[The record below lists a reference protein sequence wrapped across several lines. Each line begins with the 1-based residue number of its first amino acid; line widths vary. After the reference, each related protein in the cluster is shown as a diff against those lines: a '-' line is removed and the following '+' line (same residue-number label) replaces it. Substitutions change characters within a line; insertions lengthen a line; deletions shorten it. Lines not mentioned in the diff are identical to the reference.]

1 MWTQSSPCMLV
12 ITGNPGV
19 GKHTIAEKLSEK
31 TNMQITDLNQIAIQ
45 NKIFKK
51 RDSALDVDVTKLTKI
66 VKKTIQENGIIVG
79 HLAPYVLDKKQVSH
93 VIILRKNPYKLLP
106 VYKKR
111 KYSQKKTIENIGSE
125 ILGITEYD
133 SITRFGMKKT
143 TQINTTNLT
152 PTQIVNRI
160 MRILKNKFKGDKVDW
175 LDIVAS
181 KGDLAKF
188 FPNKK

>member
-1 MWTQSSPCMLV
+1 MLV

-31 TNMQITDLNQIAIQ
+31 INMQITDLNQIAIQ

-66 VKKTIQENGIIVG
+66 VKKAIQKNGIVVG
-79 HLAPYVLDKKQVSH
+79 HLAPYVLDKKQVNH

-125 ILGITEYD
+125 ILGIIEYD

-143 TQINTTNLT
+143 AQINTTNLT
-152 PTQIVNRI
+152 PTQIVNKI

>member
-66 VKKTIQENGIIVG
+66 VKKTIQKNGIVVG

-152 PTQIVNRI
+152 PNQIVNKI
-160 MRILKNKFKGDKVDW
+160 MLILKNKFKGDKVDW

>member
-1 MWTQSSPCMLV
+1 MLV

-19 GKHTIAEKLSEK
+19 GKHTIAKKLAEN
-31 TNMQITDLNQIAIQ
+31 TNMQILDLNQIAIQ

-51 RDSALDVDVTKLTKI
+51 SNSALDVDVTKLAKI
-66 VKKTIQENGIIVG
+66 VKKILRKNSLVVG
-79 HLAPYVLDKKQVSH
+79 HLAPYVLDKKQVDH
-93 VIILRKNPYKLLP
+93 VIILRKNPYKLIP
-106 VYKKR
+106 IYKKR

-133 SITRFGMKKT
+133 SIIKFGMKKD
-143 TQINTTNLT
+143 TQINTTSLT
-152 PTQIVNRI
+152 PAQTVNK
-160 MRILKNKFKGDKVDW
+160 MKLILKNKFKGDKVDW
-175 LDIVAS
+175 LDIIAN

>member
-1 MWTQSSPCMLV
+1 MLV

-66 VKKTIQENGIIVG
+66 VKKTIQKNGIVVG

-93 VIILRKNPYKLLP
+93 VIILRKNPYKLLL

-152 PTQIVNRI
+152 PNQIVNKI
-160 MRILKNKFKGDKVDW
+160 MLILKNKFKGDKVDW